1 LTSFDVI
8 VVGGGAAGCVL
19 AARLSEDSGRTV
31 CLVEAGPDYGPRSAG
46 RWPPDLLDPSGLPD
60 SHDWRDGEDELSW
73 ARVIG
78 GCSAHNACAV
88 TRAAAAEYD
97 SWQHAGGPEWR
108 WETLEPCLRR
118 AREALGVRVRE
129 SPDISSW
136 HAGVVDA
143 MVEAGLPHLQDLDAE
158 QAGVGVAPTN
168 VVGGAR
174 HNAAFAYLDAARDR
188 PNLTVLGDTL
198 VDRVLLGH
206 EGRATGVA
214 TRAPNGEQ
222 ALNAGAVILAAGAY
236 GSPAVLLRS
245 GVGPEAELS
254 AHGIKVLHEL
264 AGVGE
269 SLADHCRAGIGFALR
284 DEAAAVLRAEDGE
297 RAIVAQCLAKWAS
310 SHADGPWDMH
320 MLGIVLPNRDS
331 GRITAGLV
339 APLSRGHVGLSSSD
353 PSRLPRVEPRFLSD
367 EEGHDFAALSEGIEF
382 MRSLGATRAL
392 SALVIG
398 ESDPG
403 PAVDAVAHAR
413 ATVTTYYHPTGTC
426 RLGPADDSHAVVD
439 SRAAVH
445 GLEGLYIGDASI
457 IPEPVRAGTHLTAL
471 AVAERVSELLR
482 AGA

>member
-19 AARLSEDSGRTV
+19 AARLSEDPGRTV

-46 RWPPDLLDPSGLPD
+46 RWPADLLDPSGLPD

-88 TRAAAAEYD
+88 TRGAAAEYD
-97 SWQHAGGPEWR
+97 SWQHAGGPGWR
-108 WETLEPCLRR
+108 WETLEPCLLR

-129 SPDISSW
+129 PPDVSSW
-136 HAGVVDA
+136 HAAVVDA
-143 MVEAGLPHLQDLDAE
+143 MVEAGLPHLSDLDAE
-158 QAGVGVAPTN
+158 QVGVGVAPTN

-174 HNAAFAYLDAARDR
+174 QNAAFAYLDAARDR
-188 PNLTVLGDTL
+188 PNLTVVGDTL
-198 VDRVLLGH
+198 VDRVLLGQG
-206 EGRATGVA
+206 GRVTGVA
-214 TRAPNGEQ
+214 VRGPDGEHERG
-222 ALNAGAVILAAGAY
+222 AGAVVLAAGAY

-245 GVGPEAELS
+245 GVGPEGELRV
-254 AHGIKVLHEL
+254 HGIEVLHEL

-269 SLADHCRAGIGFALR
+269 GLADHCRAGIGFALR
-284 DEAAAVLRAEDGE
+284 DEAGAALRAEHGE
-297 RAIVAQCLAKWAS
+297 QAIVAQCMAKWAS
-310 SHADGPWDMH
+310 SRADGAWDMH
-320 MLGIVLPNRDS
+320 MLGIVVPARDS

-339 APLSRGHVGLSSSD
+339 APRSRGRVGLSSTD

-367 EEGHDFAALSEGIEF
+367 EEGHDLAALAEGVEF

-392 SALVIG
+392 SALVTG

-403 PAVDAVAHAR
+403 PEVDAAAHAR

-426 RLGPADDSHAVVD
+426 RLGPPDDSHAVLD

-445 GLEGLYIGDASI
+445 GLEGLYVGDASTV
-457 IPEPVRAGTHLTAL
+457 PEPVRAGTHLTAL
-471 AVAERVSELLR
+471 AVAERVAELLR
-482 AGA
+482 AGP